1 MAGVVHVAAG
11 ALLDASGRI
20 LLAKRHDDAHQGGL
34 WEFPGGKIEPGETP
48 EAALAR
54 ELHEEIGV
62 WVESA
67 QPLIRVSH
75 RYPELE
81 VVLHVYRV
89 HGWSGE
95 PHSREGQPLAW
106 AEPGALAD
114 YPMPAAD
121 RPIVAAL
128 QLPDRYVITPPEI
141 SDPDDFLAQL
151 DALLTRGLRLLQY
164 RVFDTAGVDAA
175 GLFRAVEEGCR
186 GAGVSVLL
194 NAGMRGAELL
204 QPRGLHLN
212 SRQLRSCKRRPEG
225 VALIAAS
232 CHDAADLARARQL
245 GLDFA
250 VLSPVLPTRSHPD
263 AQPLRWDGFARLV
276 RDAGLPVY
284 ALGGMH
290 ERLLPA
296 AQDAGGQGIAGIRG
310 FWDDAKL

>member
-20 LLAKRHDDAHQGGL
+20 LLARRHDDAHQGGL
-34 WEFPGGKIEPGETP
+34 WEFPGGKMESGETP

-62 WVESA
+62 WVEAA
-67 QPLIRVSH
+67 QPLIRVAH
-75 RYPELE
+75 CYPDLE

-89 HGWSGE
+89 HAWSGE
-95 PHSREGQPLAW
+95 PHSREGQALAW
-106 AEPGALAD
+106 VEPKALTA

-141 SDPDDFLAQL
+141 SDPKGFLAQL

-164 RVFDTAGVDAA
+164 RVFEAA
-175 GLFRAVEEGCR
+175 GADPLELFQAVEESCR
-186 GAGVSVLL
+186 RAGAVVLL
-194 NAGMRGAELL
+194 NAAMPGAERL
-204 QPRGLHLN
+204 QPQGLHLS
-212 SRQLRSCKRRPEG
+212 SRQLFSWERRPADMTW
-225 VALIAAS
+225 VAAS
-232 CHDAADLARARQL
+232 CHDADDLVRARQL

-263 AQPLRWDGFARLV
+263 AEPLRWEGFTRLV
-276 RDAGLPVY
+276 SDAGLPVY

-290 ERLLPA
+290 ERLLTA
-296 AQDAGGQGIAGIRG
+296 AQEAGAQGIAGIRG